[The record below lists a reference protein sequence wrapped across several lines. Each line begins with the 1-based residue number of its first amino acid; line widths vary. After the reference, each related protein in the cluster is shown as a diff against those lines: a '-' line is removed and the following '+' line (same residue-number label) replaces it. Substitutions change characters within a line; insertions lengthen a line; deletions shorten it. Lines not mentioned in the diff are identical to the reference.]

1 MLKGHQ
7 AHFNLVVADSSKASI
22 RTDKICL
29 ILEVAGRV
37 VSLLQFVFVS
47 PKKVWCGAALE

>member
-1 MLKGHQ
+1 LLKGHH

-29 ILEVAGRV
+29 ILEVAGRD

-47 PKKVWCGAALE
+47 PKKVWCGAALK